1 MNKKESLWNLLDHH
15 NPDVIC
21 ICETWL
27 NPNILN
33 NEVLS
38 QSYKLFREDRAD
50 GYGGILIGV
59 KCNVLSDLV
68 DLSSESEACSVEIQ
82 LSHNN
87 KN

>member
-1 MNKKESLWNLLDHH
+1 MLFVYVRLN
-15 NPDVIC
+15 
-21 ICETWL
+21 WL

-38 QSYKLFREDRAD
+38 QSYKLFREDRTD

-68 DLSSESEACSVEIQ
+68 DLSSESEACSVQIQ
-82 LSHNN
+82 LSHN
-87 KN
+87 KKTDCHLCV